1 MLTKKQILK
10 DLPYKTIPACEV
22 AYKNLFKNVFEF
34 EGIDAEELEKIK
46 ACITMIFF
54 SMRHD
59 SINQI
64 SRTLKTP
71 ARISSFYSYK
81 AGNYEKMYDFLTN

>member
-10 DLPYKTIPACEV
+10 DLPCKTIPECEK
-22 AYKNLFKNVFEF
+22 AYNNLFKNVFEF
-34 EGIDAEELEKIK
+34 EGIDAEELEKIR
-46 ACITMIFF
+46 ACVTMIFF

-59 SINQI
+59 SENQI

-81 AGNYEKMYDFLTN
+81 AGDYGKMYYFLTN

>member
-10 DLPYKTIPACEV
+10 DLPYKTIPECEK
-22 AYKNLFKNVFEF
+22 AYKKLFENIFEF
-34 EGIDAEELEKIK
+34 EGIDVEELEKIR
-46 ACITMIFF
+46 ACVAMIFF

-59 SINQI
+59 SENQI

-81 AGNYEKMYDFLTN
+81 AGNYEKMYSFLTN

>member
-34 EGIDAEELEKIK
+34 EELEKIK

-59 SINQI
+59 SENQI

>member
-1 MLTKKQILK
+1 MTKTELMK
-10 DLPYKTIPACEV
+10 DLPYKTIPACER
-22 AYKNLFKNVFEF
+22 AYKNLLKNVFEF
-34 EGIDAEELEKIK
+34 EGIDVEELEKIR
-46 ACITMIFF
+46 ACVAMIFF

-59 SINQI
+59 SENQI

-81 AGNYEKMYDFLTN
+81 AGNYEKMYSFLTN

>member
-10 DLPYKTIPACEV
+10 DLPYKTIPECEK
-22 AYKNLFKNVFEF
+22 AYKKLFENIFEF
-34 EGIDAEELEKIK
+34 AGIDTEELEKIK
-46 ACITMIFF
+46 ACVAMIFF
-54 SMRHD
+54 SMRND
-59 SINQI
+59 SENQI

-81 AGNYEKMYDFLTN
+81 ARDYGKIYDFLTN